1 MSCKHNIPP
10 YRWLIVEHQLYRQM
24 IHTLPDFMMF
34 SKINNKAM
42 QEISEEN
49 DNVVVSRYGMV
60 VERPTN

>member
-1 MSCKHNIPP
+1 M
-10 YRWLIVEHQLYRQM
+10 VEHQLYRQM